1 LPAATLPGANEQ
13 RHRKCSIFT
22 ESFPMGFFKRSTP
35 QPTETDEQAIERYR
49 YLLRTAPPDAIEQAH
64 EEAFSRLTPDQR
76 RIVLDQLSS
85 VSTEAEMRTASDDP
99 RGLARL
105 ATRAEVRQ
113 PGVLERLFGSVR
125 GGPGAGMG
133 GGMGFGGMIAGS
145 LLGSI
150 AGTVIG
156 SAIAHSFFDQHPMQD
171 AGDQS
176 AAVDQTEA
184 DAGADQDFGDF
195 GGDLEI

>member
-1 LPAATLPGANEQ
+1 
-13 RHRKCSIFT
+13 
-22 ESFPMGFFKRSTP
+22 MGFFKRSTP
-35 QPTETDEQAIERYR
+35 QPKNDADEQAIERYR

-76 RIVLDQLSS
+76 RLVLDQLAS
-85 VSTEAEMRTASDDP
+85 VSTPEEMRNATDDP
-99 RGLARL
+99 RALARL

-113 PGVLERLFGSVR
+113 PGILERQFGAAR
-125 GGPGAGMG
+125 GPVAGMG

-176 AAVDQTEA
+176 AALDQTEA
-184 DAGADQDFGDF
+184 DADMDQDFGDF
-195 GGDLEI
+195 GGDLDI

>member
-1 LPAATLPGANEQ
+1 
-13 RHRKCSIFT
+13 
-22 ESFPMGFFKRSTP
+22 MGFFKRSTP
-35 QPTETDEQAIERYR
+35 QPNQADEQAIERYR

-64 EEAFSRLTPDQR
+64 EEAFSRLTPEQR
-76 RIVLDQLSS
+76 RLVLDQLAS
-85 VSTEAEMRTASDDP
+85 VSTPEEMRNATEDP
-99 RGLARL
+99 RSLARL

-113 PGVLERLFGSVR
+113 PGILERQFGSAR

-156 SAIAHSFFDQHPMQD
+156 SAIAHSFFDQNPMQD
-171 AGDQS
+171 AGDE
-176 AAVDQTEA
+176 AASLDQTEA
-184 DAGADQDFGDF
+184 DADMDQDFGDFGDF
-195 GGDLEI
+195 GGDLDI